1 MKKERK
7 MAKIGFLHISDLHI
21 KEDSVLKPAEKVV
34 SAIKSD
40 WIDVSHIYVI
50 LSGDIAFSGKKEE
63 YAKAEDWI
71 HSVMLL
77 IQENIKKPT
86 SIYLVPGN
94 HDCDFN
100 KHSGIR
106 DIALQH
112 IQNNGYNNL
121 DDSIIETCASVQS
134 DYWQFY
140 RRINQFSHESEK
152 FIFYETEETTDCH
165 LCFYEINT
173 ALTSSLNESRLF
185 IPVKNFPRFDSNG
198 TIRIAVFHHPLSWF
212 TSQNQEN
219 NRNEFRTYLQ
229 NNFDFAFCGH
239 EHNLTVREEKNNLT
253 ANGFV
258 DICGSAFNFQ
268 KDGKDCSEFQT
279 IVFDS
284 NTKDIRLKT
293 YFYADDLFCERI
305 KTSFIAD
312 KIESGILSKIH
323 SRDFISSVEKINF
336 TLPNKNGIQ
345 AVIND
350 VFVYPDLEKIISNEE
365 KNHISSIKV
374 LEDDSEIT
382 VIEGDAQSGKT
393 SLALKLFFDTEKLS
407 NLSLFVKN
415 KNLLIRKKRE
425 IDDLEKIIK
434 KAYES
439 QYVSVCSSFDEF
451 KQKENKIIFIDDFSL
466 DPLGKENFQIFFDYL
481 KGVFKKI
488 IIFTNSSLNWQIKLR
503 NIFGDKISFFRILP
517 FNNNR
522 RCELCEKYYAF
533 YENKD
538 FDKDQNDDLDT
549 LKNNCI
555 LLRQIV
561 QNKIVPSY
569 PIYILIILQAQRNFP
584 ARNFEK
590 TSYSECYRTLIYL
603 SLMKSGCVKDDEFNM
618 HVRFLEEFSFALYKK
633 NDTRF
638 TKEDFDSFSREY
650 SNKYI
655 LGSSDA
661 LLSTCLNA
669 NLLKKDDEIYTFSYK
684 YIYYYL
690 VAGKIA
696 KNIDKEEGRKIVEA
710 LCSNL
715 NSLENANI
723 LIFISSYTESE
734 NLLDEVSFATMLPF
748 ERYKPATLDAKS
760 EYFSFI
766 NEVIETISSSV
777 IRGDI
782 DPYETHKAIQDNI
795 DKVDE
800 ECNLGN
806 EENVDSS
813 DVLAPILQSFRSI
826 EIVGQ
831 IIKNRY
837 ASIAKEKLQ
846 EMMQNVFECGFRT
859 LDFFCQDLI
868 RAKDDLILA
877 VTKELEKKKSKKDD
891 PAKIKQA
898 ANNFVRMLSYFI
910 CHMMIYKVANA
921 VAQKNISLIADEV
934 ASKINS
940 EINSPVAKLTAFS
953 VALSSGR
960 FNMKKLEELH
970 DEFYKKNM
978 LAHNLLCDIVRNYV
992 YTNNIDISKKQKI
1005 ASALN
1010 LKVQFK
1016 PNLQMR

>member
-1 MKKERK
+1 

-21 KEDSVLKPAEKVV
+21 KEDSVIKPAEKVI

-40 WIDVSHIYVI
+40 WIDVNHIYVI

-63 YAKAEDWI
+63 YAKAENWI
-71 HSVMLL
+71 QSILLL
-77 IQENIKKPT
+77 IQEEIKKPT

-94 HDCDFN
+94 HDCDFS
-100 KHSGIR
+100 KPSGIR

-112 IQNNGYNNL
+112 IQNNGYKNL
-121 DDSIIETCASVQS
+121 DNSIIETCANVQS
-134 DYWQFY
+134 DYWEFY
-140 RRINQFSHESEK
+140 RKINPSSHEFKK
-152 FIFYETEETTDCH
+152 FTFYETEETTDCH
-165 LCFYEINT
+165 LSFYEINT
-173 ALTSSLNESRLF
+173 ALTSSLNESSLF
-185 IPVKNFPRFDSNG
+185 IPVKEFPRFDSNG
-198 TIRIAVFHHPLSWF
+198 TIRIAIFHHPLSWL

-239 EHNLTVREEKNNLT
+239 EHNLTIREEKNDLT

-258 DICGSAFNFQ
+258 DICGAVFNFQ
-268 KDGKDCSEFQT
+268 KDGKDYSEFQT

-293 YFYADDLFCERI
+293 YFYADDLFCE
-305 KTSFIAD
+305 KTKASFIAE
-312 KIESGILSKIH
+312 KSESGILCISHSK
-323 SRDFISSVEKINF
+323 DFINSIEKINF
-336 TLPNKNGIQ
+336 TLPNKNGKQ

-350 VFVYPDLEKIISNEE
+350 IFVYPDLEKTTSSED
-365 KNHISSIKV
+365 KNHISSEKV
-374 LEDDSEIT
+374 LDDDSEII

-393 SLALKLFFDTEKLS
+393 SLALKLFFDTEKTS
-407 NLSLFVKN
+407 NLSLYIKN
-415 KNLLIRKKRE
+415 KDLLVRKKHE
-425 IDDLEKIIK
+425 LDDFEKIIK
-434 KAYES
+434 KAYEL
-439 QYVSVCSSFDEF
+439 QYVSICSTFDEF
-451 KQKENKIIFIDDFSL
+451 RQKENKIVFIDDFSL
-466 DPLGKENFQIFFDYL
+466 DSLGKENFQAFFGYL
-481 KGVFKKI
+481 KSVFKKI
-488 IIFTNSSLNWQIKLR
+488 VVFTNSSLNWQIKLK
-503 NIFGDKISFFRILP
+503 NIFGDKISLFRLLP

-522 RCELCEKYYAF
+522 RSELCEKYYAF
-533 YENKD
+533 YEDKN

-561 QNKIVPSY
+561 QNKIIPSY
-569 PIYILIILQAQRNFP
+569 PIYNLIILQAQRNFP
-584 ARNFEK
+584 TRNFEK

-603 SLMKSGCVKDDEFNM
+603 SLMKNGGIEEDEFNM
-618 HVRFLEEFSFALYKK
+618 HIKFLEEFSFALFKK
-633 NDTRF
+633 KDTRF

-650 SNKYI
+650 ANKYI
-655 LGSSDA
+655 LASPDA
-661 LLSTCLNA
+661 LLSTCLKA
-669 NLLKKDDEIYTFSYK
+669 NLLKKDDEIYSFSYK

-696 KNIDKEEGRKIVEA
+696 KTIDKDEGKKIVED

-734 NLLDEVSFATMLPF
+734 NLLDKVSSATTLPF
-748 ERYKPATLDAKS
+748 KHYKPATLDAKS
-760 EYFSFI
+760 EYFDFI
-766 NEVIETISSSV
+766 NDVIEKISSSV
-777 IRGDI
+777 IQGDI
-782 DPYETHKAIQDNI
+782 DPYETHKNIQNNI
-795 DKVDE
+795 DEVDE
-800 ECNLGN
+800 KSNLKN

-813 DVLAPILQSFRSI
+813 DILAPILQSFRSI

-837 ASIAKEKLQ
+837 ASITKEKLQ

-859 LDFFCQDLI
+859 LDFFCRDLI

-877 VTKELEKKKSKKDD
+877 VTKELEKKKKDD
-891 PAKIKQA
+891 PQKIRQT
-898 ANNFVRMLSYFI
+898 ANNFVRMLSYLI

-940 EINSPVAKLTAFS
+940 ETNSPIAKLTAFS

-970 DEFYKKNM
+970 EEFHKKNM

-992 YTNNIDISKKQKI
+992 YTNNIDISKKQRI

-1016 PNLQMR
+1016 PTLPMR